1 MGRWEPDAAG
11 RLREAAMALYTEQ
24 GFERTTVAEI
34 ADRAGVTARTFF
46 RHFADK
52 REVLF
57 AGSEELEQRMVDA
70 LAAAPSSAGP
80 MDAIAAALLAA
91 AGMFGDRR
99 DYSRKRQAVIAA
111 TPELRERE
119 LIKMAS
125 LAAAF
130 ARALRKRGVATAVAS
145 LAAETGVAVF
155 RVAFERWV
163 ADPKGPD
170 LAAVMRATLAD
181 LAGLTTGEDA
191 RRGVRSSST
200 RPSADARRKAAKEPR
215 APRQRRAR

>member
-11 RLREAAMALYTEQ
+11 RLREAAMALYAEQ

-34 ADRAGVTARTFF
+34 ANRAGVTARTFF

-57 AGSEELEQRMVDA
+57 AGSEELEQRMVHA
-70 LAAAPSSAGP
+70 LAAAPPSAGP
-80 MDAIAAALLAA
+80 MDAIAAALLTAA
-91 AGMFGDRR
+91 ELFADRR
-99 DYSRKRQAVIAA
+99 GYSRHRQAVIAA

-119 LIKMAS
+119 LIKLAS
-125 LAAAF
+125 LATAF
-130 ARALRKRGVATAVAS
+130 TGALRQRGVAPAIAS

-163 ADPKGPD
+163 TEPDDPQ
-170 LAAVMRATLAD
+170 LAEVMRSTLVD
-181 LAGLTTGEDA
+181 LAGLTT
-191 RRGVRSSST
+191 R
-200 RPSADARRKAAKEPR
+200 
-215 APRQRRAR
+215 

>member
-57 AGSEELEQRMVDA
+57 AGSEELEQRMIGA
-70 LAAAPSSAGP
+70 LAAAPPSAGP
-80 MDAIAAALLAA
+80 MDAIAAALLTVAELFA
-91 AGMFGDRR
+91 DRR
-99 DYSRKRQAVIAA
+99 DYSRRRQAVIAA

-119 LIKMAS
+119 LIKMSS
-125 LAAAF
+125 LATAF
-130 ARALRKRGVATAVAS
+130 AEAHAMLGDR
-145 LAAETGVAVF
+145 
-155 RVAFERWV
+155 
-163 ADPKGPD
+163 
-170 LAAVMRATLAD
+170 
-181 LAGLTTGEDA
+181 
-191 RRGVRSSST
+191 RSSEQALGT
-200 RPSADARRKAAKEPR
+200 ADAHFSQIQPDDPAIDLSPTQPGPPGRRSSGRQPR
-215 APRQRRAR
+215 YAG

>member
-11 RLREAAMALYTEQ
+11 RLREAAMALYTER

-46 RHFADK
+46 RYFADK

-57 AGSEELEQRMVDA
+57 AGSEELERLMVDA
-70 LAAAPSSAGP
+70 LMAAPASTGP

-91 AGMFGDRR
+91 AELLGGRR
-99 DYSRKRQAVIAA
+99 EYSRRRQAVIAA

-119 LIKMAS
+119 LIKLAS
-125 LAAAF
+125 LATAF
-130 ARALRKRGVATAVAS
+130 TEALQQRGLAPTVAS

-163 ADPKGPD
+163 ADPDDPD
-170 LAAVMRATLAD
+170 LADVMQSTLAD
-181 LAGLTTGEDA
+181 L
-191 RRGVRSSST
+191 
-200 RPSADARRKAAKEPR
+200 
-215 APRQRRAR
+215 

>member
-24 GFERTTVAEI
+24 GFEGTTVAEI

-57 AGSEELEQRMVDA
+57 AGSEELERRMVAA
-70 LAAAPSSAGP
+70 LAAAPRAAGP
-80 MDAIAAALLAA
+80 MDAITAALLSVAELFA
-91 AGMFGDRR
+91 DRR
-99 DYSRKRQAVIAA
+99 DYSRRRQAVIAA

-119 LIKMAS
+119 FIKMAS

-130 ARALRKRGVATAVAS
+130 TEALRQRGVAPAIAS

-155 RVAFERWV
+155 RVAFERWI
-163 ADPKGPD
+163 AGPD
-170 LAAVMRATLAD
+170 NADLADVMRGTLAD
-181 LAGLTTGEDA
+181 LAGLTT
-191 RRGVRSSST
+191 
-200 RPSADARRKAAKEPR
+200 
-215 APRQRRAR
+215 

>member
-1 MGRWEPDAAG
+1 
-11 RLREAAMALYTEQ
+11 MALYTEQ
-24 GFERTTVAEI
+24 GFDGTTVAQI

-57 AGSEELEQRMVDA
+57 AGSEELERRMVDA
-70 LAAAPSSAGP
+70 LTAAPRSAGP
-80 MDAIAAALLAA
+80 MDAVCAGLLAA
-91 AGMFGDRR
+91 ADLLGDRR
-99 DYSRKRQAVIAA
+99 DYSRRRQAVITA

-119 LIKMAS
+119 FIKMAS

-130 ARALRKRGVATAVAS
+130 TEALRQRGVAQDTAS

-163 ADPKGPD
+163 AAPADVD
-170 LAAVMRATLAD
+170 LADVMRTTLAD
-181 LAGLTTGEDA
+181 LSGLTT
-191 RRGVRSSST
+191 
-200 RPSADARRKAAKEPR
+200 
-215 APRQRRAR
+215 

>member
-46 RHFADK
+46 RHYADK

-57 AGSEELEQRMVDA
+57 AGSEELSRHMLDA
-70 LAAAPSSAGP
+70 LAAAPPSATP
-80 MDAIAAALLAA
+80 LEAVRAALLAVA
-91 AGMFGDRR
+91 ELFDGRR
-99 DYSRKRQAVIAA
+99 DFSRRRQAVIAA

-119 LIKMAS
+119 LHKFAS
-125 LAAAF
+125 LATAF
-130 ARALRKRGVATAVAS
+130 DEALRERGVAPVVAT

-163 ADPKGPD
+163 TEPDEPD
-170 LAAVMRATLAD
+170 LAELMRATLSD
-181 LAGLTTGEDA
+181 LAGLTA
-191 RRGVRSSST
+191 
-200 RPSADARRKAAKEPR
+200 SAD
-215 APRQRRAR
+215 